1 MGLRIFLQ
9 SSGVMLLLLLWGT
22 HSYGIEPPP
31 HRNHAG
37 NDLTD
42 ELKLIQL
49 SHFIDKDTEVS
60 LPI

>member
-1 MGLRIFLQ
+1 MCIQ
-9 SSGVMLLLLLWGT
+9 DT
-22 HSYGIEPPP
+22 EPTVVEKMRLDWVKY

-42 ELKLIQL
+42 EFKLIQL

-60 LPI
+60 LPIWEQIVGL